1 MEPNVV
7 GCGRL
12 PTNSRR
18 WDPPVGLVVSR
29 LRLVHM
35 LRLGWEEVLLD
46 VPRNA
51 LEVVHWSLLKE

>member
-1 MEPNVV
+1 
-7 GCGRL
+7 
-12 PTNSRR
+12 
-18 WDPPVGLVVSR
+18 VGLVVSR

-51 LEVVHWSLLKE
+51 LEAVHWSLLKE